1 MGEYCST
8 SGKVKKGQVDP
19 LRRLLG
25 PLFTVFEN
33 KYWIDELYWTVILNP
48 YIALAKFLADVID
61 WRFWHDWFHE
71 SILASGF
78 QSLAK
83 GLAIPFDLGVI
94 DGIANGLGDGTQAL
108 AERMRG
114 IQTGFVR
121 NYALSVFIGVVIL
134 VGYLILR

>member
-1 MGEYCST
+1 VAG
-8 SGKVKKGQVDP
+8 
-19 LRRLLG
+19 
-25 PLFTVFEN
+25 
-33 KYWIDELYWTVILNP
+33 
-48 YIALAKFLADVID
+48 
-61 WRFWHDWFHE
+61 
-71 SILASGF
+71 GF
-78 QSLAK
+78 QALAK

-94 DGIANGLGDGTQAL
+94 DAIANGLGDGTQAL